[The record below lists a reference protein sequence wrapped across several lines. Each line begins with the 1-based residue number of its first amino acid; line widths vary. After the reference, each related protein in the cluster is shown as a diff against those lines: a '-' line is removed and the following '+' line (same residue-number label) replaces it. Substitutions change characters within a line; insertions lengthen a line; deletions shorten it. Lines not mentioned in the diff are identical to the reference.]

1 MHRVV
6 ITGIGAVSP
15 YGLGARTLWR
25 SIVSGKSAVDR
36 LRSLAEY
43 EISPPPLGAE
53 LRDFDFTEAFPRAEV
68 YTNLTDRG
76 MQLALVAAQ
85 EAFDDAHLA
94 EALGEKI
101 PNDQFGVYLGTTTA
115 GIASATDMAV
125 SHLTRTPLPDFSLAH
140 AFCPGAW
147 PDLIAHHF
155 SADGIMRSASTSCY
169 AGGESVGLG
178 FRDVQEGRTTV
189 ALAGGCDAPIV
200 ITNYMSFRIIGAT
213 SRWTGDPARACK
225 PFSADRDGMVF
236 GEGAGFLILEDL
248 DSALAR
254 NAHIYGELIGYA
266 VTSDGE
272 DMVRPSHD
280 GPRWADAIR
289 QALAEASIT
298 PDQID
303 YISCHGT
310 GTHENDRAEVRA
322 ITEALGRTDV
332 PIGSIKSMIGH
343 AFGGASALELVCLS
357 MILVDKILPPTMN
370 YSAPD
375 PECGIDC
382 VPNEARPIDRCDYA
396 LKTATGFG
404 GSNVALVLAGWED

>member
-1 MHRVV
+1 M
-6 ITGIGAVSP
+6 
-15 YGLGARTLWR
+15 
-25 SIVSGKSAVDR
+25 SGKSVVDN

-43 EISPPPLGAE
+43 EISPSPLGAE
-53 LRDFDFTEAFPRAEV
+53 FYDFDFADAFPQAEL
-68 YTNLTDRG
+68 YANLTDRG
-76 MQLALVAAQ
+76 TQLALVAAQ
-85 EAFDDAHLA
+85 EAFDDAQLA
-94 EALGEKI
+94 SSLGETI
-101 PNDQFGVYLGTTTA
+101 PNDRFGVYLGTTTA
-115 GIASATDMAV
+115 GISSATDVATA
-125 SHLTRTPLPDFSLAH
+125 HLTSVSRPDFSFAH

-155 SADGIMRSASTSCY
+155 AADGILSSASTSCY
-169 AGGESVGLG
+169 AGAESVGIC

-200 ITNYMSFRIIGAT
+200 ITNYMSFRVIGAT
-213 SRWTGDPARACK
+213 SRWTGDPAQACR

-236 GEGAGFLILEDL
+236 GEGAGFLVLEDL

-266 VTSDGE
+266 ATSDGE
-272 DMVRPSHD
+272 DMVRPSHE
-280 GPRWADAIR
+280 GSRWADAIR
-289 QALAEASIT
+289 QALAEAAIT
-298 PDQID
+298 ADQID
-303 YISCHGT
+303 YVSCHGT

-322 ITEALGRTDV
+322 ITDALGRTDV

-357 MILVDKILPPTMN
+357 MIFADKILPPTMN

-375 PECGIDC
+375 PECDIDC
-382 VPNEARPIDRCDYA
+382 VPNKARPIDRCDYA

-404 GSNVALVLAGWED
+404 GSNMALVLAGWEN